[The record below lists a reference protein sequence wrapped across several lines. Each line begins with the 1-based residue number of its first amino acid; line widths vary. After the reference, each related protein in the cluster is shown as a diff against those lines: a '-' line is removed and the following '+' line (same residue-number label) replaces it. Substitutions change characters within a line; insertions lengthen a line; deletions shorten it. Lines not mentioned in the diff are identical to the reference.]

1 MNLNHIFSLIAFAI
15 GALCF
20 VVFITN
26 LKPPLHNSETAVD
39 SIYGR
44 GMQNYLRN
52 GAPRHFG
59 GQPAV
64 DNSPK
69 ARLQRIKDECEKT
82 YGVNS
87 SQSVD
92 CFIRLAKRMAA
103 EDRQNELDRIQQ
115 RAK

>member
-1 MNLNHIFSLIAFAI
+1 MKSVWITAGVFLALVTVSAIA
-15 GALCF
+15 
-20 VVFITN
+20 
-26 LKPPLHNSETAVD
+26 
-39 SIYGR
+39 
-44 GMQNYLRN
+44 
-52 GAPRHFG
+52 
-59 GQPAV
+59 PAE

-69 ARLQRIKDECEKT
+69 ARLQHIKDECEKT

-92 CFIRLAKRMAA
+92 CFIKLAKQMAA

>member
-1 MNLNHIFSLIAFAI
+1 MKSVWITAGVFLALVTVSAIA
-15 GALCF
+15 
-20 VVFITN
+20 
-26 LKPPLHNSETAVD
+26 
-39 SIYGR
+39 
-44 GMQNYLRN
+44 
-52 GAPRHFG
+52 
-59 GQPAV
+59 PAE

-82 YGVNS
+82 HGVNS

-92 CFIRLAKRMAA
+92 CFITLAKRMAA

>member
-1 MNLNHIFSLIAFAI
+1 MKGVWIAAGVFLAPVTVLAI
-15 GALCF
+15 A
-20 VVFITN
+20 
-26 LKPPLHNSETAVD
+26 
-39 SIYGR
+39 
-44 GMQNYLRN
+44 
-52 GAPRHFG
+52 

-92 CFIRLAKRMAA
+92 CFITLAKRMAA
-103 EDRQNELDRIQQ
+103 EDELDRIQQ

>member
-1 MNLNHIFSLIAFAI
+1 MNPNHIFSLIAFAI

-44 GMQNYLRN
+44 GMQNAIFTMSSQETEMKGVWIAAGVFL
-52 GAPRHFG
+52 APVTVLAIV

-82 YGVNS
+82 HGVNS

-92 CFIRLAKRMAA
+92 C
-103 EDRQNELDRIQQ
+103 
-115 RAK
+115 

>member
-1 MNLNHIFSLIAFAI
+1 MKGVWITAGVFLALVTVLAIA
-15 GALCF
+15 
-20 VVFITN
+20 
-26 LKPPLHNSETAVD
+26 
-39 SIYGR
+39 
-44 GMQNYLRN
+44 
-52 GAPRHFG
+52 

-64 DNSPK
+64 DNGPK

-92 CFIRLAKRMAA
+92 CFIRLAKQMAA

>member
-1 MNLNHIFSLIAFAI
+1 MKGVWIAAGVFLALVTVLAI
-15 GALCF
+15 A
-20 VVFITN
+20 
-26 LKPPLHNSETAVD
+26 
-39 SIYGR
+39 
-44 GMQNYLRN
+44 
-52 GAPRHFG
+52 

-69 ARLQRIKDECEKT
+69 ARLQRIKDECEKK

-103 EDRQNELDRIQQ
+103 EDRQNELDRVQQ